1 MRGVTFRKKKQNRLA
16 MMSITIVVAMLLAV
30 ISINS
35 LQLKEKQSDC
45 IAKEVSLGAQIEEQ
59 NDRAEELE
67 ELKKY
72 TKTKKY
78 AEEVAKDKLGLVYD
92 DEIIFKQEE

>member
-16 MMSITIVVAMLLAV
+16 MMSITIVVAMLLTV

-35 LQLKEKQSDC
+35 LQLKEKQSDYM
-45 IAKEVSLGAQIEEQ
+45 AKEASLGTQIEEQ
-59 NDRAEELE
+59 NDRAEELK